1 MARNVKRPRS
11 RWLSYIMPDPLANWT
26 IRRFSRPIIRE
37 LSGVATDRFLELL
50 LRSMDLAFVLCKSF
64 RRNIEGFDARY
75 VFATGGGEVGKT
87 ADFSDADMRVDDYD
101 HAKDEL
107 KEEFNVRVTFSD
119 PSALRRFLFAKDQD
133 ILNSLLAN
141 EVEVDGNL
149 NYLYK
154 FGFMAKDLGRRL
166 GLG

>member
-1 MARNVKRPRS
+1 MARNVKWPRP
-11 RWLSYIMPDPLANWT
+11 RWLSHIMPDPLANWT

-37 LSGVATDRFLELL
+37 LSGAATDRFLELL

-64 RRNIEGFDARY
+64 RRNIESFNARY
-75 VFATGGGEVGKT
+75 VFTTGDGEVDVT
-87 ADFSDADMRVDDYD
+87 ADFSDADMRVYD
-101 HAKDEL
+101 HAKD
-107 KEEFNVRVTFSD
+107 EFNVRVTFSD
-119 PSALRRFLFAKDQD
+119 PSALRRFLFGKDQD

-141 EVEVDGNL
+141 EVEVNGNL